1 MRSDRNDPRAPLRQM
16 TRLRTLEDLDVT
28 GERVLLRVDLNVP
41 LRDEPDG
48 TRVVADDMRIRAALP
63 TIQELRRRGAKL
75 ILVSHLGRPHGREE
89 RLSLRPVAARL
100 SQLTGAP
107 VTLAPTV
114 VGPEVE
120 SLARTLAP
128 GEMLMLENVRFEPGE
143 TANDPR
149 LSAELAALAD
159 RYVNDAFGTAH
170 RAHASTEGVAHL
182 LPCAA
187 GRLMQREI
195 ETLEALLDSPPRP
208 LVAVLGGAKV
218 AEKIGVVEHFLEHAD
233 SVLIGGAM
241 SLPFLAAQGHT
252 LGASTL
258 GEHDLAAA
266 NAAGDS
272 VGARGA
278 LELPRISLSR
288 ASAPWTPSAHPRGS
302 GCPRWMDAL
311 DIGPRT
317 GARFA
322 ARISEAASVFWNGPM
337 GVFELEPFA
346 HGTRTVAEA
355 LAGAGGLTVAGGG
368 ETAQALRDFGLERRI
383 SHLSTGGGATLELL
397 QGRSLPGVQVLQA

>member
-1 MRSDRNDPRAPLRQM
+1 M
-16 TRLRTLEDLDVT
+16 TRLRTLEGLDVT
-28 GERVLLRVDLNVP
+28 GQRVLLRVDLNVP

-48 TRVVADDMRIRAALP
+48 TRQVADDTRIRGALP

-89 RLSLRPVAARL
+89 RFSLGPVAARL
-100 SQLTGAP
+100 SQLTEAP

-120 SLARTLAP
+120 SLARALAP

-159 RYVNDAFGTAH
+159 RYVNDAFGAAH

-187 GRLMQREI
+187 GVLMQREI
-195 ETLEALLDSPPRP
+195 ETLDALLHSPARP

-241 SLPFLAAQGHT
+241 SLPFLAAQGHP
-252 LGASTL
+252 LGVSTL
-258 GEHDLAAA
+258 GEHDLPTAQRVLETVA
-266 NAAGDS
+266 
-272 VGARGA
+272 GARGT
-278 LELPRISLSR
+278 LELPEDLVIARERTADAERRTLEDLDV
-288 ASAPWTPSAHPRGS
+288 PDG
-302 GCPRWMDAL
+302 WMVL

-317 GARFA
+317 AAHFA
-322 ARISEAASVFWNGPM
+322 AAISAAASVFWNGPM
-337 GVFELEPFA
+337 GVFELEAFA

-355 LAGAGGLTVAGGG
+355 LAAAPGLTVAGGG
-368 ETAQALRDFGLERRI
+368 ETVQALRDYGLERHI

-397 QGRSLPGVQVLQA
+397 QGRSLPGVQALQD

>member
-1 MRSDRNDPRAPLRQM
+1 M

-48 TRVVADDMRIRAALP
+48 TRLIADDTRIRAALP

-89 RLSLRPVAARL
+89 RFSLRPVAARL
-100 SQLTGAP
+100 SKLTEAP

-114 VGPEVE
+114 VGPEVD
-120 SLARTLAP
+120 SLARALAP

-159 RYVNDAFGTAH
+159 RYVNDAFGAAH

-195 ETLEALLDSPPRP
+195 ETLDVLLHSPPRP

-241 SLPFLAAQGHT
+241 SLPFLASQGHPF
-252 LGASTL
+252 GASTL
-258 GEHDLAAA
+258 GEHDLPAAKRVLETVA
-266 NAAGDS
+266 
-272 VGARGA
+272 GARGT
-278 LELPRISLSR
+278 LELPEDLVIARERSADAERRTLEDLSV
-288 ASAPWTPSAHPRGS
+288 PDG
-302 GCPRWMDAL
+302 WMVL

-317 GARFA
+317 AARFA
-322 ARISEAASVFWNGPM
+322 AAISGAASVFWNGPM

-355 LAGAGGLTVAGGG
+355 LAAATGLTVAGGG
-368 ETAQALRDFGLERRI
+368 ETVQALRDYGLERRI
-383 SHLSTGGGATLELL
+383 SLLSTGGGATLELL
-397 QGRSLPGVQVLQA
+397 QGRSLPGVQALQE